1 MSENAAHPA
10 SSQERCSWAGED
22 PLYVSY
28 HDHEW
33 GRPNLNGDQLFELLL
48 LEGMQAGLSWI
59 TVLRKRDAMREAF
72 FGFDVD
78 KLASCGDREYEAW
91 LGNAGLIRHRGKLR
105 AVIDNAVAR
114 KKLAPTAEGF
124 SDWLWQF
131 TGGQT
136 IVNSYSA
143 SADVPSRTEASEAMS
158 KALKKAGFKFV
169 GPTICYAFMQSGG
182 MVCDHLI
189 TCPAF
194 AECAVLA
201 RRST

>member
-1 MSENAAHPA
+1 MSETSHQESHAM
-10 SSQERCSWAGED
+10 ERCSWAGED
-22 PLYVSY
+22 PLYVRY
-28 HDHEW
+28 HDQEW
-33 GRPNLNGDQLFELLL
+33 GRPIVDGDVLFELLL
-48 LEGMQAGLSWI
+48 LEGMQAGLSWL
-59 TVLRKRDAMREAF
+59 TVLKKRDAMREAF

-78 KLASCGDREYEAW
+78 RLAGCGQEEYDAW
-91 LGNAGLIRHRGKLR
+91 LGNSGLIRHRGKLN
-105 AVIDNAVAR
+105 AVIDNAIAR
-114 KKLAPTAEGF
+114 NKLSPSPEDF

-136 IVNSYSA
+136 IVNAYAS
-143 SADVPSRTEASEAMS
+143 SADVPSKTGASEAMS

-194 AECAVLA
+194 AECADLA
-201 RRST
+201 RRPT

>member
-1 MSENAAHPA
+1 M
-10 SSQERCSWAGED
+10 ERCSWAGDD
-22 PLYVSY
+22 PLYIEY
-28 HDHEW
+28 HDREW
-33 GRPNLNGDQLFELLL
+33 GRPILDGDRLFELLI

-59 TVLRKRDAMREAF
+59 TVLKKREAMREAF

-78 KLASCGDREYEAW
+78 RLASCGEEEYDAW
-91 LGNAGLIRHRGKLR
+91 LGNPGLIRHRGKLT
-105 AVIDNAVAR
+105 AVIDNAAAR
-114 KKLAPTAEGF
+114 KQLTPSAAGF

-131 TGGQT
+131 TDGRT
-136 IVNSYSA
+136 IVNSFA
-143 SADVPSRTEASEAMS
+143 SRAEVPSKSEASEAMS

-194 AECAVLA
+194 AACAELA
-201 RRST
+201 RRPT